1 MKVGV
6 INLNSGNLLSV
17 VSALKRIGHEVQVI
31 DKPAVDFDALV
42 MPGQGR
48 FAFVANQLNQNNWRS
63 FITEWIHKDK
73 KFIGI
78 CVGMQLLFESSEE
91 DKGAVG
97 LAVLKGKITKLQH
110 PKTPMVGWAK
120 LSGNDD
126 FLNQQYV
133 YFVNSYAVSDS
144 EYCIAK
150 VDYGNS
156 FCAAVQKNN
165 LYAFQFHPEKS
176 GDYGLELL
184 QHCLGE

>member
-78 CVGMQLLFESSEE
+78 CVGMQLLFESSE
-91 DKGAVG
+91 
-97 LAVLKGKITKLQH
+97 
-110 PKTPMVGWAK
+110 
-120 LSGNDD
+120 
-126 FLNQQYV
+126 
-133 YFVNSYAVSDS
+133 
-144 EYCIAK
+144 
-150 VDYGNS
+150 
-156 FCAAVQKNN
+156 
-165 LYAFQFHPEKS
+165 
-176 GDYGLELL
+176 
-184 QHCLGE
+184 